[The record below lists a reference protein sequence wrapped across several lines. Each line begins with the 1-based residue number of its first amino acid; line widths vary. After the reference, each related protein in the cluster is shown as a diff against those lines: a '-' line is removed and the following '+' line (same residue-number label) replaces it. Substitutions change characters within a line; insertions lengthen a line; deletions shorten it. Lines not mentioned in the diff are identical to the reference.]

1 MVGKIEIHKD
11 SDGIYFRLVAK
22 DGQTIL
28 LESRRYQK
36 LCPVEDAIHRLE
48 GTVGKPERWEF
59 LSKPGT
65 PVRILGK
72 GANGS
77 QFVATPEGALRKSAS
92 RADLEAFLARCST
105 ALEQAK
111 QVDMRPKKGRFFRP

>member
-1 MVGKIEIHKD
+1 MAGKIEIHKD
-11 SDGIYFRLVAK
+11 SGGIYFRLVAK
-22 DGQTIL
+22 DEQTIL

-48 GTVGKPERWEF
+48 GTVGNPDRWEF
-59 LSKPGT
+59 SSEPGM

-77 QFVATPEGALRKSAS
+77 QFVATPDGALRKSAS
-92 RADLEAFLARCST
+92 RSDLEAFLGRCST
-105 ALEQAK
+105 ALEQAE
-111 QVDMRPKKGRFFRP
+111 QVDMRPKKGRIVRP